1 MAKKITAPG
10 ASGIKVV
17 SNPGSTKQVVG
28 GNGKHVPAT
37 RQGTAPSETNMH
49 FSGR

>member
-1 MAKKITAPG
+1 MAKNIKSPG
-10 ASGIKVV
+10 ASGIKVI
-17 SNPGSTKQVVG
+17 SNPGSANQAVG

-49 FSGR
+49 FGS